1 MAARLD
7 FSDVLDW
14 AWDGPDSAL
23 IGRKARLLLLDSLGC
38 ALSGMRYGRT
48 RQLAGAMAAWMP
60 GSIRL
65 PGRTPPLSLGGA
77 AAVLGTAM
85 CWDEANDGLARAGG
99 RPSLP
104 GAALALAGLEAGR
117 LTLGEAVTV
126 YALGYEVAARGGEV
140 WRLSPGLH
148 PDGSWHALGAA
159 AAAARIAGGSRATA
173 ARAVRLA
180 ACQIPLSLYAPIG
193 AGMDGRNSYASHAVL
208 LGLAAAANGEAGL
221 DAPGDALDEAR
232 LVVAPKKD
240 EPAVYTGPGRWLL
253 SEGYL
258 KPFAGVRHTHYG
270 AAAALRLHPSVGYR
284 LEAIRSIRLI
294 TYGEAIALCGGRSP
308 RTSVAAQH
316 SLSWAC
322 AAALARGNLDPDAFD
337 ETALGDPRIRALES
351 RIEIVEDRAYTAAA
365 RRAAQLTLE
374 MSDGTLSARAEP
386 VLGDPES
393 PMSETEAVAKFR
405 AFAGASLGDNAAKA
419 LVEAV
424 LLGSRDGKLTGKLFA
439 GA

>member
-1 MAARLD
+1 MAAQLD
-7 FSDVLDW
+7 FSDVVDW

-77 AAVLGTAM
+77 AAVLATAM

-99 RPSLP
+99 RPGLP
-104 GAALALAGLEAGR
+104 AAALALAGLEAGR
-117 LTLGEAVTV
+117 LTLGETVTV

-140 WRLSPGLH
+140 WRLAPGMH

-159 AAAARIAGGSRATA
+159 AAAARIVGGSRATA

-180 ACQIPLSLYAPIG
+180 ACQVPLAMYAPIG
-193 AGMDGRNSYASHAVL
+193 AGMDGRNSYACHAVL

-221 DAPGDALDEAR
+221 DAPGEALDEAR
-232 LVVAPKKD
+232 LVVAPRKE
-240 EPAVYTGPGRWLL
+240 EPPVYTGPGRWLL
-253 SEGYL
+253 AEGYL

-284 LEAIRSIRLI
+284 LEAIRSIRLV

-322 AAALARGNLDPDAFD
+322 AAALARGNLDPDSFN

-351 RIEIVEDRAYTAAA
+351 RIEIVEDPSYTAAA
-365 RRAAQLTLE
+365 RRAAHLTLE

-405 AFAGASLGDNAAKA
+405 AFAGTSLGDAQAKA

-424 LLGSRDGKLTGKLFA
+424 LLGSQDGKLTGKLFA

>member
-7 FSDVLDW
+7 FSDVVDW

-48 RQLAGAMAAWMP
+48 RQLAGATATWMP

-65 PGRTPPLSLGGA
+65 PGRTPPLSMGGA
-77 AAVLGTAM
+77 ASVLGAAM
-85 CWDEANDGLARAGG
+85 CWDEANDGLARSHG
-99 RPSLP
+99 RPGLP
-104 GAALALAGLEAGR
+104 VAALVLAALESGK

-126 YALGYEVAARGGEV
+126 YALGYEVGARAGEV
-140 WRLSPGLH
+140 WRIAPGLH
-148 PDGSWHALGAA
+148 VDGSWHALGAA

-180 ACQIPLSLYAPIG
+180 ACQIPLSLYAPIT

-208 LGLAAAANGEAGL
+208 LGLMAAASGEAGL
-221 DAPGDALDEAR
+221 DAPGDAMDAAR
-232 LVVAPKKD
+232 LFVAPKE
-240 EPAVYTGPGRWLL
+240 EPAVYTGAGRWLL
-253 SEGYL
+253 AEGYL
-258 KPFAGVRHTHYG
+258 KPYAGVRHTHYG

-284 LEAIRSIRLI
+284 LEAVRSIKLI
-294 TYGEAIALCGGRSP
+294 TYGEAIQYCGGRSP
-308 RTSVAAQH
+308 RTSIAAQF

-322 AAALARGNLDPDAFD
+322 AAALARGNLDPDAFN

-351 RIEIVEDRAYTAAA
+351 RIEVIEDPAYTAAG

-405 AFAGASLGDNAAKA
+405 AFAGTSLGEAACKT
-419 LVEAV
+419 LVEQV
-424 LLGSRDGKLTGKLFA
+424 LLGSQDSKLTGKLFA
-439 GA
+439 AAS